1 MFNSIFQLFTCMNQ
15 DYVDRKLSF
24 SSEFFQYPQLEN
36 DFSKKS
42 DISIFDPKRSAEYL
56 VSFLTQPSSYC
67 VGIVD
72 MVNSTKITAQ
82 IGPLRVSRYY
92 QVFLN
97 SMSKIISE
105 FGGSVIKNVGDCL
118 VYYFPE
124 SGRSNDKY
132 DFIRCIECGL
142 TMIRS
147 QKHISEQLLRE
158 GLPDL
163 NFRVSADY
171 GSVLIMKSNVSE
183 SLDMIGPPLNMCSK
197 INHLAEKN
205 QFVVGGD
212 LYQIIKKYNEFK
224 FHEIKSMFIGLK
236 NSYPVYVV
244 NRRLL

>member
-1 MFNSIFQLFTCMNQ
+1 MNQ

-24 SSEFFQYPQLEN
+24 SSEEFFKYPELEHGIDRKN
-36 DFSKKS
+36 D
-42 DISIFDPKRSAEYL
+42 IQIFDSKRSSEYL

-72 MVNSTKITAQ
+72 MVNSTKISAH
-82 IGPLRVSRYY
+82 IGPLRASRYY

-124 SGRSNDKY
+124 SGRFDNKY
-132 DFIRCIECGL
+132 DFTRCIECGL
-142 TMIRS
+142 EMIQS
-147 QKHISEQLLRE
+147 QKHISKQLVSE
-158 GLPDL
+158 GLPDID
-163 NFRVSADY
+163 FRVSADY

-183 SLDMIGPPLNMCSK
+183 SLDMIGSPLNMCSK
-197 INHLAEKN
+197 INRLAEKN

-212 LYQIIKKYNEFK
+212 LFQMVKRLGYHFK
-224 FHEIKSMFIGLK
+224 EVKDFSLGFKL
-236 NSYPVYVV
+236 SYPVYSVQ
-244 NRRLL
+244 